1 MDVEVI
7 RNLLLGRAGR
17 GALRRWPQFTD
28 APSDLTVGVG
38 RSYLSRVWHRE
49 RVPKRYGT
57 KSADVVVAY
66 IIGALFDG
74 RLRAGDR
81 IDRNEVAAA
90 LGLSRVPV
98 QEALL
103 QLERDGVVTTRYHRG
118 AFIERFDADAVREHY
133 ELFGLLNGYAA
144 ARAARRRTPELVGAL
159 ESLVATMRTAAEP
172 EAFDQAAWE
181 FRRRVNRVA
190 AGPRLRAMLKNFA
203 GFIPAAYRQNWPQA
217 LTAILPCYQAEL
229 AAIRS
234 GDAAEADAA
243 ARRRAAILA
252 DMTVADLV
260 RRGVLP
266 PEPAGPGSLSVRR
279 RSRTRGRT
287 GPGSQ

>member
-1 MDVEVI
+1 MRPDRDV
-7 RNLLLGRAGR
+7 
-17 GALRRWPQFTD
+17 
-28 APSDLTVGVG
+28 
-38 RSYLSRVWHRE
+38 VWQRE

-57 KSADVVVAY
+57 KSADIVVAH

-74 RLRAGDR
+74 SLRPGDR

-118 AFIERFDADAVREHY
+118 AFIERFDADAVREHH

-144 ARAARRRTPELVGAL
+144 ARAARRRTPELVSTL
-159 ESLVATMRTAAEP
+159 ESLVERMRTAADP

-181 FRRRVNRVA
+181 FRRQVNRVA
-190 AGPRLRAMLKNFA
+190 AGPRLRATLKSFA
-203 GFIPAAYRQNWPQA
+203 GFIPAAYRQNWPEA

-229 AAIRS
+229 AAITA
-234 GDAAEADAA
+234 GDAAAAEAA
-243 ARRRAAILA
+243 AKRRAAILA
-252 DMTVADLV
+252 DMTVAELA

-266 PEPAGPGSLSVRR
+266 GESPAGRPVSARR
-279 RSRTRGRT
+279 RPRTRGRT
-287 GPGSQ
+287 GPGSR